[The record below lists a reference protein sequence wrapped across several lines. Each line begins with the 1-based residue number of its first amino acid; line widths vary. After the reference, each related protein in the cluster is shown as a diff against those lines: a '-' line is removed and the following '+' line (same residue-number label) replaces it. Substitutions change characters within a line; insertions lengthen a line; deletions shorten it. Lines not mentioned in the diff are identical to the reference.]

1 MKNEESKEVYVVYGR
16 GMTNEGIFDYDGN
29 YFMESPLLEVFD
41 NFESAYKCF
50 RKSIR
55 DSYNDESELYEEYPK
70 NMSDEELF
78 ADYNVSEDDEDETDE
93 YEEDSVCWYYSELS
107 FGNNEGK
114 KNIHYSWQVFTKHSS
129 DLVDTTIRPGI
140 YLKNI
145 ELQK

>member
-16 GMTNEGIFDYDGN
+16 GMTNDGIFDYDGN

-78 ADYNVSEDDEDETDE
+78 ADYNVSEDDEDETD
-93 YEEDSVCWYYSELS
+93 
-107 FGNNEGK
+107 
-114 KNIHYSWQVFTKHSS
+114 
-129 DLVDTTIRPGI
+129 
-140 YLKNI
+140 
-145 ELQK
+145 